1 MSNKILFLQPR
12 TIAKENYS
20 NCTGEEQRWVPW
32 FALFLAPIA
41 QASGLSVELVDCR
54 IKPNWREITGKLGV
68 GDLLAVS
75 VITGNAIRDAVEA
88 SLIAQQAGA
97 KVAWGG
103 PHTSLFA
110 RETLAQAPVDA
121 VVAGRG
127 YAATSAIVE
136 AVSLKY
142 WPPFRTAGLL
152 TRDAARSRN
161 SACEVLPPVVPAPA
175 LNLIDDWDPYLNSDT
190 ALASRTIN
198 YVASEG
204 CSRFCTFCSEPI
216 MSNRTWS
223 PHDISTSISSVFQL
237 CKRSNANAVKFHDA
251 NFFHD
256 RQRAMFF
263 AERFKARVDLPWA
276 ATIHPADLS
285 LYSTSE
291 LCWLARNGLARVLVG
306 LESSSSEITK
316 LAGKQFHPEA
326 APRLALRLA
335 DAGIRGMFTYI
346 VGWPGAPDTHYSD
359 TIAAADAMREIWF
372 EHQAKIHF
380 LEPWPGTPIFRLLE
394 RRGMNRPRNLVEW
407 SNIDY
412 YQARHMEIHDP
423 DQVQAIQEANR
434 RLSPYV
440 DA

>member
-12 TIAKENYS
+12 TTAKANYS
-20 NCTGEEQRWVPW
+20 NGTGEEQRWVPW
-32 FALFLAPIA
+32 FALFLAPIP

-54 IKPNWREITGKLGV
+54 VEPDWREITGELSV
-68 GDLLAVS
+68 GDVLAVS

-88 SLIAQQAGA
+88 SSIARQAGA
-97 KVAWGG
+97 KVVWGG

-110 RETLAQAPVDA
+110 RETLIQAPVDA
-121 VVAGRG
+121 VVVGAG
-127 YAATSAIVE
+127 YAATRAIAD
-136 AVSLKY
+136 AVSLEY
-142 WPPFRTAGLL
+142 WPPSGAPGLL
-152 TRDAARSRN
+152 MRDAARFQS
-161 SACEVLPPVVPAPA
+161 SACRVFPTVVPAPA
-175 LNLIDDWDPYLNSDT
+175 LNLIDDWDPYLNSDI

-204 CSRFCTFCSEPI
+204 CSRYCTFCSEPV

-223 PHDISTSISSVFQL
+223 PHDIDVSVSSISAL
-237 CKRSNANAVKFHDA
+237 CQRSNANAVKFHDA

-256 RQRAMFF
+256 RQRAMLF
-263 AERFKARVDLPWA
+263 AERFTQKVDLPWA

-291 LCWLARNGLARVLVG
+291 LCRLGRNGLARVLVG
-306 LESSSSEITK
+306 LESSKSEITK
-316 LAGKQFHPEA
+316 LAGKQFRPET
-326 APRLALRLA
+326 APRLASRLA
-335 DAGIRGMFTYI
+335 EAGIRGMFTYI
-346 VGWPGAPDTHYSD
+346 VGWPDAPDTHYSE
-359 TIAAADAMREIWF
+359 TIAAAEGMREIWS

-394 RRGMNRPRNLVEW
+394 RRGMTRPRNLVEW

-412 YQARHMEIHDP
+412 YQARHMAIHDP
-423 DQVQAIQEANR
+423 EKVKAIRDANG